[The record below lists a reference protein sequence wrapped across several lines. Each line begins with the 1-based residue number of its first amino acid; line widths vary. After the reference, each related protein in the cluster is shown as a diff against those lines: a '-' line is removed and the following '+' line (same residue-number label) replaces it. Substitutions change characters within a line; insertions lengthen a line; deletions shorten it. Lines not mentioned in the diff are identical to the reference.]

1 MRCVCVGGGGGEGGG
16 ARMHR
21 TKYYSYSYFSFIQ
34 LQIMMLYM
42 LAEYATCIQC
52 SESKESIFFGAG
64 ILNFYFNAD
73 TYE

>member
-1 MRCVCVGGGGGEGGG
+1 MQVNLYLFSVHACGVCVCGGEGG

-52 SESKESIFFGAG
+52 SESKE
-64 ILNFYFNAD
+64 
-73 TYE
+73 